1 MQLSNPST
9 GSSPTVTQTASAV
22 AQGVPQ
28 NQQNI
33 VMVRYVGLYTLIL
46 YSTYF

>member
-1 MQLSNPST
+1 MQLSSPPS
-9 GSSPTVTQTASAV
+9 GGSPTVTQTATTV

-33 VMVRYVGLYTLIL
+33 VMVIY
-46 YSTYF
+46 

>member
-1 MQLSNPST
+1 MQLSSPPSN
-9 GSSPTVTQTASAV
+9 SQPVTQTATTV

-33 VMVRYVGLYTLIL
+33 VMV
-46 YSTYF
+46 